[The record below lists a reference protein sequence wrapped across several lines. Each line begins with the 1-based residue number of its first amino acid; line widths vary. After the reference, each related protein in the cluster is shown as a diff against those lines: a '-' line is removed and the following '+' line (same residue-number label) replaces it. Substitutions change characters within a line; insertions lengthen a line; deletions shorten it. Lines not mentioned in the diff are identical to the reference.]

1 MDALDERCARSLCPR
16 HPCFWR
22 AFSSSSGAVRR
33 ERHEMDEGQRNTMW
47 PEQMEVS
54 RKSGCGRWDV
64 FSFSL
69 SSAVLCLSRA
79 PFIHQDWGEKW
90 MQSLS
95 YSISQHFSP
104 SPSQIWQNAHLT
116 STEPGENETN
126 CDPPS
131 SSGTELSG
139 PVTHLTFVALNTLLN
154 TYSVTFMKDKT
165 YYIIYLIIIYIYNLY
180 II

>member
-1 MDALDERCARSLCPR
+1 MRQISLSSPSMLLAS
-16 HPCFWR
+16 FI
-22 AFSSSSGAVRR
+22 SSSSGAVRR

-69 SSAVLCLSRA
+69 SSAVLCFSRA

-95 YSISQHFSP
+95 YSFSTLLSITFTDLTEWISHL
-104 SPSQIWQNAHLT
+104 QNQEKT
-116 STEPGENETN
+116 KQT
-126 CDPPS
+126 DPPS

-165 YYIIYLIIIYIYNLY
+165 HYIILY
-180 II
+180 ILNNIY